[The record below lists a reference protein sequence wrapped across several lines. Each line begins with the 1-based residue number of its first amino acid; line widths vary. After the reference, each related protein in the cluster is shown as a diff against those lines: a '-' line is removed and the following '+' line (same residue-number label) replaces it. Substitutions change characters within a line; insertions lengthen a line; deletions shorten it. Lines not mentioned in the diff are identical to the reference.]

1 LVEINYENVKIHGA
15 WNGKARLELIPSVN
29 CPLAD
34 LPVRE
39 VVSGLQIETDMT
51 LPYGR
56 VIHDYLAK

>member
-1 LVEINYENVKIHGA
+1 M
-15 WNGKARLELIPSVN
+15 IPSVN

-39 VVSGLQIETDMT
+39 VIGGLQMVTDMT
-51 LPYGR
+51 LPYGK